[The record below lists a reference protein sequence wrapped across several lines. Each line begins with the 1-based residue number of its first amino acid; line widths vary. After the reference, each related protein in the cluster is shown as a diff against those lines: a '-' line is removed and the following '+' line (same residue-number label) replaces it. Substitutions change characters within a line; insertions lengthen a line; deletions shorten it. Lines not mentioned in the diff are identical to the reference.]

1 MMVVLVI
8 VYSMVTAA
16 LVGFFDRLCD
26 VFSGAFFLA
35 MMRVFD
41 IYATRILESL
51 TGGLLLLC

>member
-26 VFSGAFFLA
+26 VFSGAFFFGDDEGF
-35 MMRVFD
+35 RH
-41 IYATRILESL
+41 I
-51 TGGLLLLC
+51 CH